1 MKVFLEFHE
10 HGKFKKRSMRLS
22 FLLFQESRAIEVKD
36 FRFMSLV
43 SVVYKIILKV
53 LANRLKTVLKN
64 IISKTWNAFIRGL
77 QILDFVL
84 IANEYIDSRLKS
96 CELGV
101 LCKLDLEKAYDH
113 VSWKFFRSDSDPSVV
128 FFSSR
133 TFSSK

>member
-1 MKVFLEFHE
+1 
-10 HGKFKKRSMRLS
+10 MRLS

-43 SVVYKIILKV
+43 SVYKIILKV
-53 LANRLKTVLKN
+53 LANRLKTFLKN
-64 IISKTWNAFIRGL
+64 IILKTRNAFIRGL

-96 CELGV
+96 CEPGV

-113 VSWKFFRSDSDPSVV
+113 VSWKFLL
-128 FFSSR
+128 
-133 TFSSK
+133 